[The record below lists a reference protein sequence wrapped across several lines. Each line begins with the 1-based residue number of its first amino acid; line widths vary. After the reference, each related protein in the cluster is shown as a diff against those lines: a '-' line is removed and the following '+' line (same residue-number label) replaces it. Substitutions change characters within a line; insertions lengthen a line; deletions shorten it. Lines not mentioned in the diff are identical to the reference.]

1 VTLRRRLLLA
11 QAPLA
16 AALILLG
23 AASLRTATSLG
34 QSSQNILKDNYR
46 SVLAAQRMGDALDAL
61 DRQALLRIVGRPAG
75 SDEELVQR
83 FEDEL
88 RVQEGNI
95 TEPGES
101 EATRRLRAA
110 WQDYLQA
117 LRSAAASPRPLP
129 GFLDSVQPAS
139 QRARSAAA
147 EILDL
152 NQDAMVRKSNQTTR
166 TGERYLKTMLAA
178 TLAALALGLL
188 ASVSITARMVRPLS
202 SLAQAVRR
210 FGEGDLQARARPRG
224 GDEIAALGRE
234 FDTMADRLEQYQR
247 SSLGE
252 LLQAQQAAQAAIDSL
267 PDPVLMLSAA
277 GRVLNLNSAAEALL
291 RLPPG
296 EGPGKTVDTLDPVLR
311 DKVAAVTA
319 HVLSGK
325 GPWVP
330 RGFDE
335 AVRTEGPDGPR
346 HLLPRATALR
356 SDEGVVVGATVVLQD
371 VTRLMRFDELK
382 NDLVATV
389 AHEFRTPL
397 TSLHMAIHLCAEG
410 AAGPLTERQADLLA
424 AARGDCERL
433 QAIVDD
439 ILDLSRIQAGQV
451 ELQLQPVDAR
461 AALAQAAAAARTQAQ
476 LAGVDLLVQGPDEP
490 LALVADAERVQLV
503 IANLLGNA
511 LRHTPGGG
519 RIVARVE
526 EAHGGGARFEVQDS
540 GEGIPRQY
548 QERIFERFFQVPGAR
563 RGGVGLGL
571 YLSREIVRAHGGEMG
586 LESEPGRGST
596 FWFTL
601 PGPEGSPPAARR
613 V

>member
-1 VTLRRRLLLA
+1 MTLRRRLLLA

-16 AALILLG
+16 AALVLIG

-61 DRQALLRIVGRPAG
+61 DRQALLRAAGRANGP
-75 SDEELVQR
+75 DDDLVRR
-83 FEDEL
+83 FEEEL
-88 RVQEGNI
+88 RVQEGNV
-95 TEPGES
+95 TEQGE
-101 EATRRLRAA
+101 ADVTRRLRAA
-110 WQDYLQA
+110 WQEYRQA
-117 LRSAAASPRPLP
+117 LRLAAGQEQPLAAY
-129 GFLDSVQPAS
+129 LDSVLAAS
-139 QRARSAAA
+139 QRVRSVAG

-152 NQDAMVRKSNQTTR
+152 NQDAMVRKSNETAR
-166 TGERYLKTMLAA
+166 TAARYLQLLLAA
-178 TLAALALGLL
+178 TLGALALGLF

-210 FGEGDLQARARPRG
+210 FGEGDLEARARPRG
-224 GDEIAALGRE
+224 RDEIAALGRE
-234 FDTMADRLEQYQR
+234 FDTMADRLAQYRR

-267 PDPVLMLSAA
+267 PDPVLMLSAS
-277 GRVLNLNSAAEALL
+277 GRVLNLNRAAEALL

-296 EGPGKTVDTLDPVLR
+296 EGPGTTIEGLEPALR
-311 DKVAAVTA
+311 QKLAAVSA

-330 RGFDE
+330 RGFEE
-335 AVRTEGPDGPR
+335 AVRTEGTDGPR

-356 SDEGVVVGATVVLQD
+356 SDEGAVVGATVVLQD

-410 AAGPLTERQADLLA
+410 AAGPLTERQADLMA
-424 AARGDCERL
+424 AARQDCERL

-439 ILDLSRIQAGQV
+439 ILDLSRIQAGRV
-451 ELQLQPVDAR
+451 ELQLQPIDAR
-461 AALAQAAAAARTQAQ
+461 AVLAQAAAALRPQAQ
-476 LAGVDLLVQGPDEP
+476 LARVDLRVEAPDDP
-490 LALVADAERVQLV
+490 LRLVADAERVQLV
-503 IANLLGNA
+503 VANLLGNA
-511 LRHTPGGG
+511 LRHTPEGG
-519 RIVARVE
+519 RIGARV
-526 EAHGGGARFEVQDS
+526 APFGQGARFEVQDS

-571 YLSREIVRAHGGEMG
+571 YLSREIVRAHGGDMG
-586 LESEPGRGST
+586 VESEPGRGST

-601 PGPEGSPPAARR
+601 PGTTRTA
-613 V
+613 

>member
-1 VTLRRRLLLA
+1 MTLRRRLLLA

-16 AALILLG
+16 AALVLLG

-61 DRQALLRIVGRPAG
+61 DGQALLRAAGRAAG
-75 SDEELVQR
+75 PDDDLIRR
-83 FEDEL
+83 FEEEL
-88 RVQEGNI
+88 RVQDGNV
-95 TEPGES
+95 TEPGEAD
-101 EATRRLRAA
+101 ATRRLRAA
-110 WQDYLQA
+110 WEDYQRVR
-117 LRSAAASPRPLP
+117 RSAAAAAQPIAAY
-129 GFLDSVQPAS
+129 LDSVRAAG
-139 QRARSAAA
+139 QRVRSAAG

-152 NQDAMVRKSNQTTR
+152 NQDAMVRKSNETAR
-166 TGERYLKTMLAA
+166 IAGRYLQLMLVA

-210 FGEGDLQARARPRG
+210 FGEGDLEARVRPRG
-224 GDEIAALGRE
+224 RDEIAALGRE
-234 FDTMADRLEQYQR
+234 FDTMADRLAQYRR

-267 PDPVLMLSAA
+267 PDPVLMLSPS
-277 GRVLNLNSAAEALL
+277 GRVLNLNRAAEALL

-296 EGPGKTVDTLDPVLR
+296 EGAGATVEGLDPALR
-311 DKVAAVTA
+311 EKLAAVSA
-319 HVLSGK
+319 HVLSGR

-330 RGFDE
+330 RGFEE
-335 AVRTEGPDGPR
+335 AVRTEAPDGPR
-346 HLLPRATALR
+346 HLLPRATALH
-356 SDEGVVVGATVVLQD
+356 SDEGAVVGATVVLQD

-410 AAGPLTERQADLLA
+410 AAGPLTERQADLMA
-424 AARGDCERL
+424 TARLDCERL

-439 ILDLSRIQAGQV
+439 ILDLSRIQAGRV

-461 AALAQAAAAARTQAQ
+461 AVLVQAAAAARPQAQ
-476 LAGVDLLVQGPDEP
+476 LAGVELLVQTPDEP
-490 LALVADAERVQLV
+490 LPLVADAERVQLV
-503 IANLLGNA
+503 LTNLLGNA

-519 RIVARVE
+519 RIAARVS
-526 EAHGGGARFEVQDS
+526 ALGRGARFEVQDS
-540 GEGIPRQY
+540 GEGIPQQY
-548 QERIFERFFQVPGAR
+548 RERIFERFFQVPGAR

-571 YLSREIVRAHGGEMG
+571 YLSREIVRSHGGDMG
-586 LESEPGRGST
+586 VESEPGRGST

-601 PGPEGSPPAARR
+601 PGATSPPG
-613 V
+613 

>member
-1 VTLRRRLLLA
+1 MTLRRRLLLA

-16 AALILLG
+16 TALILLG

-61 DRQALLRIVGRPAG
+61 DRQALLRAAGRPAG

-83 FEDEL
+83 FEEEL

-101 EATRRLRAA
+101 EVTRRLRAA
-110 WQDYLQA
+110 WEGYLQA
-117 LRSAAASPRPLP
+117 LRSAAESPRPFP
-129 GFLDSVQPAS
+129 AYLDSVQPAS
-139 QRARSAAA
+139 QRVRSVAA

-152 NQDAMVRKSNQTTR
+152 NQDAMVRKSNQATR
-166 TGERYLKTMLAA
+166 TAGSHLQSMLVA

-188 ASVSITARMVRPLS
+188 ASVWITARMVRPLS
-202 SLAQAVRR
+202 ALAQAVRR

-224 GDEIAALGRE
+224 RDEIAALGRE

-267 PDPVLMLSAA
+267 PDPVLMLSAS

-296 EGPGKTVDTLDPVLR
+296 EGPGKTVDTLDPALR
-311 DKVAAVTA
+311 EKLAAVTA

-335 AVRTEGPDGPR
+335 AVRTEGPGGPR

-356 SDEGVVVGATVVLQD
+356 SDEGVVIGATVVLQD

-439 ILDLSRIQAGQV
+439 ILDLSRIQAGRV

-461 AALAQAAAAARTQAQ
+461 AVLTQAAAAARTQAQ
-476 LAGVDLLVQGPDEP
+476 LAGLALEVQAPDEP
-490 LALVADAERVQLV
+490 LALIADAERVQLV

-519 RIVARVE
+519 RIVARVN
-526 EAHGGGARFEVQDS
+526 ASGRGARFEVEDD
-540 GEGIPRQY
+540 GEGIARQY
-548 QERIFERFFQVPGAR
+548 QERIFERFFQVPGAK

-586 LESEPGRGST
+586 VESQPGRGST

-601 PGPEGSPPAARR
+601 PAAEESPAGRPRA
-613 V
+613 

>member
-1 VTLRRRLLLA
+1 MTLRRRLLLA

-16 AALILLG
+16 AALVLIG

-34 QSSQNILKDNYR
+34 QSSQDILKDNYR

-61 DRQALLRIVGRPAG
+61 DRQALLRAAGRPADPDDG
-75 SDEELVQR
+75 MVRR
-83 FEDEL
+83 FEEEL
-88 RVQEGNI
+88 RVQEGNV
-95 TEPGES
+95 TEQGE
-101 EATRRLRAA
+101 ADVTRRLRVA
-110 WQDYLQA
+110 WEGYRQA
-117 LRSAAASPRPLP
+117 LRLSAGQEQPLAAY
-129 GFLDSVQPAS
+129 LDSVLAAS
-139 QRARSAAA
+139 QRVRSVAG

-152 NQDAMVRKSNQTTR
+152 NQDAMVRKSNQTAR
-166 TGERYLKTMLAA
+166 TAARYLQLLLVA
-178 TLAALALGLL
+178 TLGALALGLL

-210 FGEGDLQARARPRG
+210 FGEGDLEARARPRG
-224 GDEIAALGRE
+224 RDEIAALGRE
-234 FDTMADRLEQYQR
+234 FDTMADRLEQYRR

-267 PDPVLMLSAA
+267 PDPVLMLSPS
-277 GRVLNLNSAAEALL
+277 GRVLNLNRAAGALL

-296 EGPGKTVDTLDPVLR
+296 EGPGTTIEGLDPALR
-311 DKVAAVTA
+311 EKLAAVSS

-330 RGFDE
+330 RGFEE
-335 AVRTEGPDGPR
+335 AVRSDGPDGPR

-356 SDEGVVVGATVVLQD
+356 SDEGAVVGATVVLQD

-397 TSLHMAIHLCAEG
+397 TSLHMAVHLCAEG
-410 AAGPLTERQADLLA
+410 AAGPLTERQADLMA
-424 AARGDCERL
+424 AARQDCERL

-439 ILDLSRIQAGQV
+439 ILDLSRIQAGRV
-451 ELQLQPVDAR
+451 ELQLQPIDAR
-461 AALAQAAAAARTQAQ
+461 AVLAQAAAALRPQAQ
-476 LAGVDLLVQGPDEP
+476 LARVDLRVEAPDDP
-490 LALVADAERVQLV
+490 LPLVADAERVQLV
-503 IANLLGNA
+503 VANLLGNA
-511 LRHTPGGG
+511 LRHTPEGG
-519 RIVARVE
+519 RIGARVAR
-526 EAHGGGARFEVQDS
+526 HGQGARFEVQDS

-571 YLSREIVRAHGGEMG
+571 YLSREIVRAHGGDMG
-586 LESEPGRGST
+586 VESEPGRGST

-601 PGPEGSPPAARR
+601 PGTAQPA
-613 V
+613 

>member
-1 VTLRRRLLLA
+1 MTLRRRLLLA

-16 AALILLG
+16 AALVLIG

-34 QSSQNILKDNYR
+34 RSSQDILKDNYR

-61 DRQALLRIVGRPAG
+61 DRQALLRVAGRPADPDDG
-75 SDEELVQR
+75 LVRR
-83 FEDEL
+83 FEEEL
-88 RVQEGNI
+88 RVQEGNV
-95 TEPGES
+95 TEQGE
-101 EATRRLRAA
+101 ADVTRRLRVA
-110 WQDYLQA
+110 WEGYRQA
-117 LRSAAASPRPLP
+117 LRLSAGREQPLAAY
-129 GFLDSVQPAS
+129 LDSVLAAS
-139 QRARSAAA
+139 QRVRSVAG

-152 NQDAMVRKSNQTTR
+152 NQDAMVRKSNQTAR
-166 TGERYLKTMLAA
+166 TAARYLQLLLVA
-178 TLAALALGLL
+178 TLGALALGLL

-210 FGEGDLQARARPRG
+210 FGEGDLEARARPRG
-224 GDEIAALGRE
+224 RDEIAALGRE
-234 FDTMADRLEQYQR
+234 FDTMADRLEQYRR

-267 PDPVLMLSAA
+267 PDPVLMLSPS
-277 GRVLNLNSAAEALL
+277 GRVLNLNRAAGALL

-296 EGPGKTVDTLDPVLR
+296 EGPGTTIEGLDPALR
-311 DKVAAVTA
+311 EKLAAVSS
-319 HVLSGK
+319 HVLAGK

-330 RGFDE
+330 RGFEE
-335 AVRTEGPDGPR
+335 AVRSDGPDGPR

-356 SDEGVVVGATVVLQD
+356 SDEGAVVGATVVLQD

-397 TSLHMAIHLCAEG
+397 TSLHMAVHLCAEG
-410 AAGPLTERQADLLA
+410 AAGPLTERQADLMA
-424 AARGDCERL
+424 AARQDCERL

-439 ILDLSRIQAGQV
+439 ILDLSRIQAGRV
-451 ELQLQPVDAR
+451 ELQLQPIDAR
-461 AALAQAAAAARTQAQ
+461 AVLAQAAAALRPQAQ
-476 LAGVDLLVQGPDEP
+476 LARIDLRVEAPDDP
-490 LALVADAERVQLV
+490 LPLVADAERVQLV
-503 IANLLGNA
+503 VANLLGNA
-511 LRHTPGGG
+511 LRHTPEGG
-519 RIVARVE
+519 RIGARVAR
-526 EAHGGGARFEVQDS
+526 HGQGARFEVQDS

-571 YLSREIVRAHGGEMG
+571 YLSREIVRAHGGDMG
-586 LESEPGRGST
+586 VESQPGRGST

-601 PGPEGSPPAARR
+601 PGTAQPA
-613 V
+613 